1 MNTPLLVVDDDP
13 DIRQVLRANLGLH
26 GFQTVTAENAAQARQ
41 MLDRQL
47 PALVILDRMLP
58 DGDGMELC
66 RELKRDHPRLPVIL
80 LTAKDRLSDKILGLE
95 SGADDYV
102 VKPFET
108 LELIARIRTC
118 LRRNAVIE
126 DRIVVGE
133 LALDVR
139 ARKVTVRGV
148 EIELTP
154 KEYDLLYLLVS
165 SRPEPVSRSVIRK
178 ALWKDEQP
186 YSWSRVIDV
195 HVQHLRHKIER
206 NPPEPEYILTVQGV
220 GYQFRA

>member
-1 MNTPLLVVDDDP
+1 M
-13 DIRQVLRANLGLH
+13 
-26 GFQTVTAENAAQARQ
+26 
-41 MLDRQL
+41 
-47 PALVILDRMLP
+47 
-58 DGDGMELC
+58 
-66 RELKRDHPRLPVIL
+66 
-80 LTAKDRLSDKILGLE
+80 LTAKDRLSDKIIGLE

-118 LRRNAVIE
+118 LRRGAAID

-133 LALDVR
+133 FAMDVR
-139 ARKVTVRGV
+139 ARRVTVRGV

>member
-13 DIRQVLRANLGLH
+13 DIRHVLRANLGLH

-41 MLDRQL
+41 LLGRQL

-58 DGDGMELC
+58 DGDGIELC
-66 RELKRDHPRLPVIL
+66 RELKRDHPRLPIIM
-80 LTAKDRLSDKILGLE
+80 LTAKDRLSDKIMGLE

-118 LRRNAVIE
+118 LRRNAVVE

-133 LALDVR
+133 FVMDVR
-139 ARKVTVRGV
+139 ARNVTVRGV

-165 SRPEPVSRSVIRK
+165 NRPEPVSRSVIRK

-195 HVQHLRHKIER
+195 HVQHLRHKIEK

>member
-13 DIRQVLRANLGLH
+13 DIRHVLRANLGLH
-26 GFQTVTAENAAQARQ
+26 GFQTVTAENAAQARH
-41 MLDRQL
+41 MLARQL

-58 DGDGMELC
+58 DGDGIELC
-66 RELKRDHPRLPVIL
+66 RELKRDHPRLPIIM
-80 LTAKDRLSDKILGLE
+80 LTAKDRLSDKIIGLE

-118 LRRNAVIE
+118 LRRGAAID

-133 LALDVR
+133 FAMDVR
-139 ARKVTVRGV
+139 ARRVTVRGV

-195 HVQHLRHKIER
+195 HVQHLRHKIET